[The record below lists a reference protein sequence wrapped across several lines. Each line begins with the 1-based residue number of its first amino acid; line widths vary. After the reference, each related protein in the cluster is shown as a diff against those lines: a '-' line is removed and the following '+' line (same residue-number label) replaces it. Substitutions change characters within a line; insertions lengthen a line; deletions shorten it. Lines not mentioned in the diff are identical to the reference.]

1 MERVPAGARTQTA
14 KHELHFT
21 GDEAADALLSRDP
34 FALLAGMLLDQQFPM
49 ERAFSG
55 PWRLVQRLDADAR
68 SSGGTREAAPSVGLD
83 PQRVAALDAEEFA
96 GLMATP
102 PVVHRYPRSM
112 AARLQTLARYVIDTY
127 DGDAS
132 ALWSTASSGQE
143 LLARLKALPGFGEQK
158 ARIFVAVLGK
168 RLGVQPDGWREA
180 AGPYGEEGSHRSV
193 ADVDDADSL
202 ARVRAFKQAEKESK
216 KAKG

>member
-1 MERVPAGARTQTA
+1 MYVSGEVTRASWHDRAMERVSSNR
-14 KHELHFT
+14 LHFT
-21 GDEAADALLSRDP
+21 GDEAADDLLSRDP

-55 PWRLVQRLDADAR
+55 PWRLAQRLDVT
-68 SSGGTREAAPSVGLD
+68 SLD
-83 PQRVAALDAEEFA
+83 PRQVADIDPDQFA
-96 GLMATP
+96 ALMATP

-112 AARLQTLARYVIDTY
+112 AGRLQALARHVNDTF
-127 DGDAS
+127 DGDAA
-132 ALWSTASSGQE
+132 ALWSTAGSGQE

-193 ADVDDADSL
+193 ADVQDADSL
-202 ARVRAFKQAEKESK
+202 AQVRAFKQAEKETSK